1 MYGLCLKNINS
12 FPSSFFLYFD
22 IYSDIKFIQIFQ
34 NFMAVAQACTE
45 KSCFV
50 WDNKRV
56 EQHFAYKTY
65 CYIIIIFISS
75 LQHNMPL

>member
-1 MYGLCLKNINS
+1 MLEKYKLVSL
-12 FPSSFFLYFD
+12 PFFHFD

-56 EQHFAYKTY
+56 E
-65 CYIIIIFISS
+65 
-75 LQHNMPL
+75 